1 MQRDENCLI
10 DQAFVVSVSRFTVAS
25 MKLLIL
31 I

>member
-1 MQRDENCLI
+1 MQRDENRLV
-10 DQAFVVSVSRFTVAS
+10 DQVFAVSLSRFTAAS

>member
-10 DQAFVVSVSRFTVAS
+10 DQAFAVSVFRFTAAS